1 MNTPLSRLRQIGD
14 IEGISYLVLLGV
26 AMPLKY
32 LAGQPKA
39 VSIVG
44 GLHGFLFVA
53 FGIALI
59 DVWRREKWSFGK
71 VFLAFLSSLIPFG
84 TFWLSARIR
93 REEQSK

>member
-14 IEGISYLVLLGV
+14 IEGVSYLLLLGV
-26 AMPLKY
+26 AMPMKY

-39 VSIVG
+39 VTIVG
-44 GLHGFLFVA
+44 GIHGFLFVA

-59 DVWRREKWSFGK
+59 DVWRRERWSFGK
-71 VFLAFLSSLIPFG
+71 VVIAFLSSLVPFG

>member
-1 MNTPLSRLRQIGD
+1 
-14 IEGISYLVLLGV
+14 
-26 AMPLKY
+26 MPLKY